1 MGTQLLLNGW
11 EVEAVLELRPR
22 LVLAELLR
30 TVDAE
35 VPAAT
40 QPSAPEE
47 EAPSSVVPTAPL
59 LQWDEKKPECVVC
72 MEQEVRAQ
80 HVCCQSRGE

>member
-1 MGTQLLLNGW
+1 MQLLLTGW
-11 EVEAVLELRPR
+11 EMEALLQLRPL

-30 TVDAE
+30 MVDTE

-40 QPSAPEE
+40 QPCAPDE

-59 LQWDEKKPECVVC
+59 LQWDEKKSECVVC